1 MKYVVR
7 FTSKDDRGNLLFKVA
22 DWFTSEDGQESPP
35 FEKFRF
41 SHNYGFNIAFENT
54 EILLGQLISF

>member
-7 FTSKDDRGNLLFKVA
+7 FASKDDRENLLFKVA
-22 DWFTSEDGQESPP
+22 DWFTSEDGQESPH

-41 SHNYGFNIAFENT
+41 SHNYGFNISFENT
-54 EILLGQLISF
+54 IMKLQTLRPI